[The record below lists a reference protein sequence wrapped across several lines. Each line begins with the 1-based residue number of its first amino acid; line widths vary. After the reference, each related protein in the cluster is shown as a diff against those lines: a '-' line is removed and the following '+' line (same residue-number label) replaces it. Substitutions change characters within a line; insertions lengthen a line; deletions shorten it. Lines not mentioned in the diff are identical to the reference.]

1 MTESQEDEKRIL
13 NKDKPEMNRGVELL
27 LRNRRRKPERPKTFQ
42 VKFGKLIALWNRE
55 IIFHFNLLG
64 HKKKIKTLWR
74 SAMSETLI
82 VTLTLM
88 TLVSILAIMV
98 GGMIGWMARQHSYET
113 TPQVVY
119 THPEMFDENGQLVP
133 DEILALRIENNYDIN
148 TEETEE
154 E

>member
-1 MTESQEDEKRIL
+1 MDMT
-13 NKDKPEMNRGVELL
+13 
-27 LRNRRRKPERPKTFQ
+27 
-42 VKFGKLIALWNRE
+42 
-55 IIFHFNLLG
+55 
-64 HKKKIKTLWR
+64 
-74 SAMSETLI
+74 I
-82 VTLTLM
+82 VTLTL
-88 TLVSILAIMV
+88 TTVVSFLALLV

-148 TEETEE
+148 TTEETEE